1 MLNRRRRE
9 FIALLGGAA
18 ASWPLAARAQQPAM
32 PVIGFLNSAS
42 PEAFASYVDAFL
54 NGLNEVGFAEGR
66 NLAVEYRWARGRY
79 DRLPSLATE
88 LVERKV
94 AVIAASGEPAVMAAK
109 TAALTVPVVFL
120 IGGDPVRLG
129 LVAGFNRPGGNAT
142 GVTILTLMLD
152 EKRFGL
158 LRETLARAATIA
170 VLMNPSFP
178 GSEARMG
185 DLQQAARAIGQEL
198 IIAAARDEAE
208 IEKAF
213 ADFHRRRPDAL
224 LVAGDPFFNARRD
237 QIVALAARY
246 AVPAIYEWRDFVAAG
261 GLMSYGT
268 QLPDLYRQQG
278 SYTGRIL
285 KGAKPADLPVLQ
297 PTKFEFVINLKTAK
311 ALGLIIPPGVLAIA
325 DEVIE

>member
-1 MLNRRRRE
+1 MKRRA
-9 FIALLGGAA
+9 FIALLGGVAA
-18 ASWPLAARAQQPAM
+18 WPLAARAQQPAI
-32 PVIGFLNSAS
+32 PVIGFLNSGS
-42 PEAFASYVDAFL
+42 PEAFASYVDAFQ
-54 NGLNEVGFAEGR
+54 NGLNEAGFVDGR
-66 NLAVEYRWARGRY
+66 NVKIEYRWARGRY
-79 DRLPSLATE
+79 DQLPSLATE

-94 AVIAASGEPAVMAAK
+94 AAIAASGEPAVIAAK
-109 TAALTVPVVFL
+109 AATLTVPLVFL

-129 LVAGFNRPGGNAT
+129 LVTGFNRPGGNAT

-152 EKRFGL
+152 VKRLGL
-158 LRETLARAATIA
+158 LREALARAATIT
-170 VLMNPSFP
+170 VLVNPSFP
-178 GSEARMG
+178 GSEGRMR
-185 DLQQAARAIGQEL
+185 DVQQAARDIGQEL
-198 IIAAARDEAE
+198 VVAAARDEAE

-213 ADFHRRRPDAL
+213 ADFDRRRPDAL

-237 QIVALAARY
+237 QIVTLAARY
-246 AVPAIYEWRDFVAAG
+246 AIPAIYEWRDFVAAG

-285 KGAKPADLPVLQ
+285 NGAKPADLPVLQ

-311 ALGLIIPPGVLAIA
+311 ALGLTIPPGILAIA

>member
-1 MLNRRRRE
+1 MIRRRE
-9 FIALLGGAA
+9 FITLLGGAA
-18 ASWPLAARAQQPAM
+18 AAWPLGVKAQQPAI

-42 PEAFASYVDAFL
+42 PEAFASYVEAFL
-54 NGLNEVGFAEGR
+54 IGLKEVGFVEGQ
-66 NLAVEYRWARGRY
+66 NLAVEYSWARGRY
-79 DRLPSLATE
+79 DQLPLLATE
-88 LVERKV
+88 LVERNV
-94 AVIAASGEPAVMAAK
+94 AVIAASGEPAVMAAR
-109 TAALTVPVVFL
+109 TATSTVPLVFL

-142 GVTILTLMLD
+142 GVTILALMLD
-152 EKRFGL
+152 VKRLGL
-158 LRETLARAATIA
+158 LREALARASTIA
-170 VLMNPSFP
+170 VLTNPNFP
-178 GSEARMG
+178 GSAARMG
-185 DLQQAARAIGQEL
+185 DVQQAARDIGQGL
-198 IIAAARDEAE
+198 VIAAARNEAE

-213 ADFHRRRPDAL
+213 ADFDRRRPDAL

-237 QIVALAARY
+237 LIVALASRY
-246 AVPAIYEWRDFVAAG
+246 AIPAIYEWRDFVAAG

-311 ALGLIIPPGVLAIA
+311 ALGLILPPSILAIA